1 MLPTMLW
8 LEIGVVLMGVGG
20 FWLLDAYTRA
30 LERL

>member
-1 MLPTMLW
+1 MLW
-8 LEIGVVLMGVGG
+8 LEIAVVLMGVVG